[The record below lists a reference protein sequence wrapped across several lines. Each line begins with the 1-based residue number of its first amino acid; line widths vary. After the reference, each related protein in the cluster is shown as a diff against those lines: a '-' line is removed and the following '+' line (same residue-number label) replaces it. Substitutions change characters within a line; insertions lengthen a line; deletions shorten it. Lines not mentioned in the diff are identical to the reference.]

1 MTALTVT
8 TKDSIDD
15 SALAR
20 AIVDDTDAVDAAVD
34 AADAG
39 IVCGG
44 HPVGPRDVD
53 LRWIGAMG
61 SRNGVIEETGLA
73 GGVLG
78 HPATGIIWLA
88 RRYAEQ
94 GLSLEAGQ
102 TILAGSFTRPIDIA
116 AGDEFHFDFGDLG
129 SFGLEFS

>member
-1 MTALTVT
+1 
-8 TKDSIDD
+8 
-15 SALAR
+15 
-20 AIVDDTDAVDAAVD
+20 
-34 AADAG
+34 
-39 IVCGG
+39 
-44 HPVGPRDVD
+44 
-53 LRWIGAMG
+53 MG

-94 GLSLEAGQ
+94 SLSLEAGQ

>member
-1 MTALTVT
+1 M
-8 TKDSIDD
+8 
-15 SALAR
+15 
-20 AIVDDTDAVDAAVD
+20 
-34 AADAG
+34 
-39 IVCGG
+39 
-44 HPVGPRDVD
+44 
-53 LRWIGAMG
+53 
-61 SRNGVIEETGLA
+61 
-73 GGVLG
+73 
-78 HPATGIIWLA
+78 WLA

>member
-1 MTALTVT
+1 MDRRDG
-8 TKDSIDD
+8 KPQRRHRGD
-15 SALAR
+15 
-20 AIVDDTDAVDAAVD
+20 
-34 AADAG
+34 
-39 IVCGG
+39 
-44 HPVGPRDVD
+44 GPRW
-53 LRWIGAMG
+53 R
-61 SRNGVIEETGLA
+61 
-73 GGVLG
+73 VLG

-116 AGDEFHFDFGDLG
+116 AGDTFHFDFGDLG

>member
-1 MTALTVT
+1 MVNV
-8 TKDSIDD
+8 K
-15 SALAR
+15 SATGHLEHGESWAACAAR
-20 AIVDDTDAVDAAVD
+20 E
-34 AADAG
+34 
-39 IVCGG
+39 
-44 HPVGPRDVD
+44 
-53 LRWIGAMG
+53 LL
-61 SRNGVIEETGLA
+61 EETGLA

-116 AGDEFHFDFGDLG
+116 AADEFHFDFGDLG